1 MAKLKWFSGGKE
13 RREEAIS
20 IIEELISDLQ
30 TNDSA
35 EALSKLLTYYLN
47 EFKTSGTS
55 FPLLMNR
62 MSIELTD
69 VVLRSKV
76 HLTKEQ
82 GEKFKELRKL
92 MEIRM
97 F

>member
-35 EALSKLLTYYLN
+35 EALSKLLT
-47 EFKTSGTS
+47 
-55 FPLLMNR
+55 LL
-62 MSIELTD
+62 S
-69 VVLRSKV
+69 
-76 HLTKEQ
+76 
-82 GEKFKELRKL
+82 
-92 MEIRM
+92 
-97 F
+97 